1 MKTSLAFRGTA
12 AAVLTAATVLAGT
25 LSSTGAQAASN
36 GFPDH
41 PVTIVV
47 PFGAGGIADVLPR
60 IVGQQLS
67 AKWGVPVII
76 ENKPGASG
84 NIGMAQVARAKPDG
98 YTLAL
103 APTGNL
109 TVNPVL
115 YTQLPFNTAKDFVP
129 VTMLATSPNVLVV
142 NEALPVKTFTELV
155 AYARQHPQ
163 KLNYSSP
170 GPGSGAHLAGELLN
184 QSAGISIRHIPYNG
198 MAPAVN
204 DVIAGNV
211 DMIIAGVST
220 VLPQIQNGRLRALA
234 IAGPSRLPQ
243 LPDVPTIA
251 ESGYPGFDVTS
262 WYGIVAPA
270 KVPADILEKLQRD
283 FAAAVNEDVVR
294 QKFAGLGVDAAG
306 SSREAFAKTIED
318 ETRKWADI
326 LKKAGIEPIQ

>member
-1 MKTSLAFRGTA
+1 M
-12 AAVLTAATVLAGT
+12 
-25 LSSTGAQAASN
+25 
-36 GFPDH
+36 
-41 PVTIVV
+41 TIVV

-76 ENKPGASG
+76 ENKAGASG
-84 NIGMAQVARAKPDG
+84 NIGMAQVARAKADG

-103 APTGNL
+103 APAGNL
-109 TVNPVL
+109 TVNPLL
-115 YTQLPFNTAKDFVP
+115 YTQLPFDTARDFAP

-142 NEALPVKTFTELV
+142 NDAVPVKTFAQLIN
-155 AYARQHPQ
+155 YAKQHPD

-184 QSAGISIRHIPYNG
+184 QSAKITIRHIPYNG

-211 DMIIAGVST
+211 DMMFAGIST
-220 VLPQIQNGRLRALA
+220 VLPQIQNGKLRALA
-234 IAGPSRLPQ
+234 VAGPNRLPQ

-270 KVPADILEKLQRD
+270 KVPAAILEKLQTD
-283 FAAAVNEDVVR
+283 IAAAVNEEVVR
-294 QKFAGLGVDAAG
+294 QKFTGLGVDAAG
-306 SSREAFAKTIED
+306 SSREAFAKTIEE

-326 LKKAGIEPIQ
+326 VKKAGIEPIQ

>member
-1 MKTSLAFRGTA
+1 MKPSLALRSTA
-12 AAVLTAATVLAGT
+12 AAWAAAAILGGALLPAGA
-25 LSSTGAQAASN
+25 SAASS
-36 GFPDH
+36 GYPDR

-103 APTGNL
+103 APAGNL
-109 TVNPVL
+109 TVNPLL
-115 YTQLPFNTAKDFVP
+115 YTKLPFDTAKDFVP

-142 NEALPVKTFTELV
+142 NDAVPVKTFAELI
-155 AYARQHPQ
+155 AYARQNPQ

-184 QSAGISIRHIPYNG
+184 QSAEISIRHIPYNG

-204 DVIAGNV
+204 DVVAGNV
-211 DMIIAGVST
+211 DMMFAGIST
-220 VLPQIQNGRLRALA
+220 VLPQIQNGKLRALA
-234 IAGPSRLPQ
+234 VAGPSRLPQ
-243 LPDVPTIA
+243 LADVPTIA

-270 KVPADILEKLQRD
+270 KVPPEILEKLQTD
-283 FAAAVNEDVVR
+283 FAAAVNQDAVR
-294 QKFAGLGVDAAG
+294 QKFASLGVDAAG
-306 SSREAFAKTIED
+306 SSRESFAKTIAD